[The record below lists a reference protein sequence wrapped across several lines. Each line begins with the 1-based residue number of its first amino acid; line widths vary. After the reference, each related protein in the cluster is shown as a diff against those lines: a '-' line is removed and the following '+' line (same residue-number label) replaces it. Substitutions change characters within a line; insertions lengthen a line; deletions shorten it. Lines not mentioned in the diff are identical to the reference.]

1 MVVLLVWVETKKP
14 CSSFGEQG
22 WKIENGFWILP
33 ARSRVCWGI
42 DAAELPGF
50 RDAIAPH
57 HGCLY
62 P

>member
-1 MVVLLVWVETKKP
+1 MVLVLVWAETKKP

-22 WKIENGFWILP
+22 LEIGKKFWILP

-42 DAAELPGF
+42 DAAELPDF
-50 RDAIAPH
+50 RDAISPQ
-57 HGCLY
+57 HGCHY

>member
-1 MVVLLVWVETKKP
+1 MVMVVVWVETKKP

-22 WKIENGFWILP
+22 WKIGKRIWILP
-33 ARSRVCWGI
+33 ARSRVCRGI
-42 DAAELPGF
+42 DAAELLDF
-50 RDAIAPH
+50 RDAISSQ